1 MLRDNRPRLQKTGTI
16 IYFPLFVPVCTD
28 SISIWFQTLYG
39 HVFRSPYNYRIAEDE
54 RPKLIIS
61 LTLVTYLIYV
71 STL

>member
-1 MLRDNRPRLQKTGTI
+1 MLRDNRLRLQKRGTT
-16 IYFPLFVPVCTD
+16 IYSPLFIPVCTD
-28 SISIWFQTLYG
+28 SISIWLQTLYG
-39 HVFRSPYNYRIAEDE
+39 HVFGSPYNYPIAEDE